1 MQRFGFALGLV
12 LLLSGCSAASEP
24 PETVCTGQ
32 SGNKMLWVPGGSF
45 VMGDNP
51 HYAEEGPPQTVTVK
65 GFWIDA
71 HEVTNAEFATFV
83 KATGYKTMS
92 ERNPPKLPN
101 APPEM
106 LVPGSAVFN
115 IPSDADP
122 RWWRWVPGAQ
132 WRHPSGLKESIVG
145 RDREPVVQIAYQDA
159 EAYAQWVGKELPSEA
174 QWEYAARGG
183 AAALPEPVDAK
194 GQPQANYYQ
203 GFSRSKT

>member
-12 LLLSGCSAASEP
+12 LLLSGCSAVSEP
-24 PETVCTGQ
+24 PERVCTGQ
-32 SGNKMLWVPGGSF
+32 SSNKMLWVPGGSF

-71 HEVTNAEFATFV
+71 YEVTNAEFATFV

-92 ERNPPKLPN
+92 ERNPPQLPN

-106 LVPGSAVFN
+106 RVPGSAVFN

-132 WRHPSGLKESIVG
+132 WRHPSGLKESIIG

-174 QWEYAARGG
+174 QW
-183 AAALPEPVDAK
+183 D
-194 GQPQANYYQ
+194 
-203 GFSRSKT
+203 